1 MSTKEQSIELP
12 GRIMAELSKSV
23 IGKND
28 VKRILLVALI
38 AEGHV
43 LIEGLPGTGK
53 TQTGRSFAQ
62 VSGCK
67 FKRVQF
73 TPDTMPADVT
83 GFFLY
88 STAAPPRFIEGP
100 IFANVVLADEL
111 NRTTPRTQAALLEA
125 MQEHQVTIETETRFL
140 EKPFMVIATQVHAGA
155 EGTYPLTDVQLDRF
169 MLRAPSEYLSAAEE
183 QQVLA
188 SIDYLDAPS
197 IKAVAT
203 AAEIIDMQK
212 AAKSVH
218 VSPALIDYIVRLVDE
233 LRSDPDVQ
241 WGPSTRASI
250 SLLKGARAMALLDG
264 RDFVIP
270 DDVKALVYPAVEHRI
285 RVKTEAEMDGIAP
298 RTVIERVLAR
308 VAVPKAQG

>member
-1 MSTKEQSIELP
+1 MNIKEHPLELP
-12 GRIMAELSKSV
+12 NRIMTELSKSV
-23 IGKND
+23 IGKD
-28 VKRILLVALI
+28 EVKRILLVALI

-62 VSGCK
+62 VTGCK

-88 STAAPPRFIEGP
+88 STNAPARFVEGP

-125 MQEHQVTIETETRFL
+125 MQEHQVTIERETYPL

-155 EGTYPLTDVQLDRF
+155 EGTYPLTDVQTDRF
-169 MLRAPSEYLSAAEE
+169 MLRAASGYPSPKEE
-183 QQVLA
+183 QQVL
-188 SIDYLDAPS
+188 STIDLLDAPP
-197 IKAVAT
+197 IQAMAT
-203 AAEIIDMQK
+203 PRDILELQK
-212 AAKSVH
+212 AAKNVH
-218 VSPALIDYIVRLVDE
+218 VAPPLVDYIVRLVDE
-233 LRSDPDVQ
+233 LRSTPDVQ
-241 WGPSTRASI
+241 WGPSTRAGI
-250 SLLKGARAMALLDG
+250 ALLKGARAMALLDK

-270 DDVKALVYPAVEHRI
+270 DDIKLLVYPAIEHRI
-285 RVKTEAEMDGIAP
+285 RMKTESEMDGVTTRSI
-298 RTVIERVLAR
+298 IDRVLAR
-308 VAVPKAQG
+308 TPVPKAEG